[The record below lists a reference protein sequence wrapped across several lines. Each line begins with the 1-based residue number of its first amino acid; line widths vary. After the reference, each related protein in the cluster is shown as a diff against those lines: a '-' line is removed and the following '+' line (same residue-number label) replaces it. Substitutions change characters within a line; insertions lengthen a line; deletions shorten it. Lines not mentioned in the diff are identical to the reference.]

1 MQIKYSGGVCKSTG
15 GPASFS
21 IRAWCNESI
30 PVASTEFNG
39 TAFGDDVCN
48 PYVEIH
54 SSIGG
59 CDLFSNSMMWEYLS
73 YAEPYIGI
81 VAIVGGIAMTFFG
94 LKLVK
99 PSICF
104 AGFLSSI
111 MLSMLFFY
119 AIYASSVEELSTF
132 YYWIAGGA
140 VIGLILG
147 WFLSHFVKVGAAVLA
162 GWGGFMIGLILNE
175 AFLYTFDFVWVFWTA
190 NIVCMLVCAALTFK
204 LFEFMMIF
212 STCVLGS
219 YGIVRGVSCYAGH
232 YYNEFVVV

>member
-1 MQIKYSGGVCKSTG
+1 M
-15 GPASFS
+15 
-21 IRAWCNESI
+21 
-30 PVASTEFNG
+30 
-39 TAFGDDVCN
+39 GDDVCN

-59 CDLFSNSMMWEYLS
+59 CDLFSNSMIWEYMA
-73 YAEPYIGI
+73 YAEPYIGGI
-81 VAIVGGIAMTFFG
+81 AIVGGIVLCFFG

-104 AGFLSSI
+104 AGFLTSI
-111 MLSMLFFY
+111 FLAILFFY
-119 AIYASSVEELSTF
+119 AIYATSVEELSTF

-147 WFLSHFVKVGAAVLA
+147 WFLSHFVKVGAAILA

-175 AFLYTFDFVWVFWTA
+175 AFLYTFEYVWVFWTA
-190 NIVCMLVCAALTFK
+190 NVVCMLVCAGLTFK
-204 LFEFMMIF
+204 LFDFMMIF

-219 YGIVRGVSCYAGH
+219 YGLIRGVSCYAGH
-232 YYNEFVVV
+232 YYNEFVVVQLLKSGAID